1 MRFRWGRDRII
12 WLVCRSMGYA
22 LVLVR
27 NLDRIRF
34 FFLIM
39 LKCRGGEMLHERQ
52 IRIKRKT
59 IKHLSYDYYSQNGPG
74 N

>member
-27 NLDRIRF
+27 NLDRFRF
-34 FFLIM
+34 FFHYVEVS
-39 LKCRGGEMLHERQ
+39 RWGDGA
-52 IRIKRKT
+52 
-59 IKHLSYDYYSQNGPG
+59 
-74 N
+74 